1 MTRWFAF
8 SNDHQRGRAR
18 DWLATE
24 GYVPT
29 RPYGPSTRANAQAA
43 E

>member
-8 SNDHQRGRAR
+8 SNDRQRGRAR
-18 DWLATE
+18 SWLATE

-29 RPYGPSTRANAQAA
+29 RP
-43 E
+43 